1 VAIAYFAK
9 RRIDINAVPRHGGLR
24 FNERCPWGSGTT
36 PCILGRFTTA
46 IGNKPRGIW
55 RRPITSETP
64 MSLGPTAGCVI
75 RLWPEEA
82 VDRRLVLG
90 EGSETVLA
98 AATCIQHRGALL
110 LPAWAAGSAGA
121 IRKFPILPGV
131 EVLTLLVDNDLPDQH
146 GRRAGQEAAAECA
159 ARWSAAGRDVI
170 RLTPKTA
177 GADFND
183 VVRHAE

>member
-1 VAIAYFAK
+1 VTAVTTLTGSSAREPAPAVKTVHRNDDSNERKNFERAEAIWSESLPLGPVAIAYFAK

-36 PCILGRFTTA
+36 PRILGQFTTA
-46 IGNKPRGIW
+46 IGNEPRGIW

-90 EGSETVLA
+90 EGPETVLA

-121 IRKFPILPGV
+121 IGKFPILPGV
-131 EVLTLLVDNDLPDQH
+131 
-146 GRRAGQEAAAECA
+146 
-159 ARWSAAGRDVI
+159 
-170 RLTPKTA
+170 
-177 GADFND
+177 
-183 VVRHAE
+183 